1 MAETLGLP
9 PTRRL
14 EAELVVVGFGG
25 AGATAAI
32 EARRL
37 GADVLVVE
45 RAPLG
50 LEGGS
55 TRIAAQG
62 FLCVSSEGA
71 AKHYLEALA
80 HGTSASPERLAA
92 WAKGARQNNAWLESL
107 GATTDFLLTTHNHAE
122 YPELPGADSINKFR
136 VRDSEGQGGLWHTL
150 NAQVRRQG
158 IRIEYGCRATGLLSD
173 ITGRISGVACL
184 DATGSRLEVAASR
197 GVVLASGGF
206 AASPRHLGRYI
217 PPLAN
222 AATAGSPYSTGDGI
236 DMAMAVGA
244 RLTGMTSV
252 SGPYLAFLPPG
263 YSATVPLEPL
273 LPQSQIYA
281 GAFIVVD
288 PIGSRFIDERMQ
300 TRHGRLSNREGWRYL
315 ELPSRASMI
324 FDEALLR
331 QAPLVSND
339 PQYGWAKGVAG
350 LRWSEDNARELSAGW
365 ILAAESLGQLAER
378 VACDSEV
385 LEETIR
391 EWNSDCA
398 DGVDHRFGR
407 RSELRPL
414 RGPPFFAVPLVP
426 SILNTQGG
434 PERDA
439 HGRVVGQDGQPI
451 GGLFSAGEMGSIFTG
466 LYQGAGNLA
475 DCLVSGRTAA
485 VSALSNDLFPILGQP
500 STLAAPLHSQTSREE
515 TEQSLW
521 NGSSWSSERF

>member
-1 MAETLGLP
+1 MAASLGRP

-62 FLCVSSEGA
+62 YLCMTSKGA
-71 AKHYLEALA
+71 AKNYLEALA
-80 HGTSASPERLAA
+80 HGTSANPDRLAT
-92 WAKGARQNNAWLESL
+92 WVQGASQNNAWLKSI
-107 GATTDFLLTTHNHAE
+107 GAKPEFMLTTHNHAE

-136 VRDSEGQGGLWHTL
+136 VRDSEGRSGLWHTL
-150 NAQVRRQG
+150 NAHVQHLG
-158 IRIEYGCRATGLLSD
+158 IRIEYGYRATGLLSD
-173 ITGRISGVACL
+173 RKGRISGVACL
-184 DATGSRLEVAASR
+184 DATDSRLEVTASR

-222 AATAGSPYSTGDGI
+222 AGTAGSPYSTGDGI
-236 DMAMAVGA
+236 DMAVAVGA
-244 RLTGMTSV
+244 RLIGMTSV

-273 LPQSQIYA
+273 LPRSQICA

-288 PIGSRFIDERMQ
+288 PVGSRFMDERLQ
-300 TRHGRLSNREGWRYL
+300 TRHGRLSSHEGWPYL

-324 FDEALLR
+324 FDQALLR
-331 QAPLVSND
+331 DGPIVSND
-339 PQYGWAKGVAG
+339 PPYGWAKGVAG
-350 LRWSEDNARELSAGW
+350 LRWSDDNLRELSAEW
-365 ILAAESLGQLAER
+365 ILAAESIGQLAAR
-378 VACDSEV
+378 LACDKEV

-398 DGVDHRFGR
+398 EGVDGRFGR
-407 RSELRPL
+407 RSDLRPL
-414 RGPPFFAVPLVP
+414 MGPPYFGVPLVP

-434 PERDA
+434 PERD
-439 HGRVVGQDGQPI
+439 GRSRVIGQDGQPI
-451 GGLFSAGEMGSIFTG
+451 GGLFSAGEMGSVFTG

-475 DCLVSGRTAA
+475 DCLVSGRAAA
-485 VSALSNDLFPILGQP
+485 VTALRSDPRRTHEQPSAL
-500 STLAAPLHSQTSREE
+500 AARWQSPAAREE
-515 TEQSLW
+515 TE
-521 NGSSWSSERF
+521 